1 MMKRHT
7 ATIDL
12 AQHCLRFRISGD
24 QYMEVPFLH
33 EKDLDAA
40 TQGGTRGFDANK
52 ANQELLN
59 NQMELEEEQYANDAN
74 ADQKPSKSS

>member
-52 ANQELLN
+52 ANQELM
-59 NQMELEEEQYANDAN
+59 MELEEQEDDVKDASSV
-74 ADQKPSKSS
+74 DKKPKKTS

>member
-52 ANQELLN
+52 ANQELM
-59 NQMELEEEQYANDAN
+59 MELEDDEKDASS
-74 ADQKPSKSS
+74 ADKKTKKNL